1 MTAEGA
7 FLLCLFSFFYETP
20 PHPKHPTPPL
30 LGFFSSVWLFCD
42 VTETIISNSP
52 LMLWLVMIVTAF
64 ASTSNVLAFPL
75 VSPGVKYEFYCR
87 LIIILKTLLPDRLLR
102 VSVEDMLFR
111 LTHWLQRLL
120 VSQSNAYTTFWLM
133 LWLLTVI
140 VSWLYWNNSIQVVW
154 KKCLHLHYILVRPFT
169 LFIHSELIIVE
180 LELRPP
186 SVIKDQDLVLISN
199 ISYLHMACYSWCLDH
214 EFSKCFHIAG
224 KTEYVYARVKETA
237 RLALEVLHLIFL

>member
-1 MTAEGA
+1 M
-7 FLLCLFSFFYETP
+7 LC
-20 PHPKHPTPPL
+20 
-30 LGFFSSVWLFCD
+30 
-42 VTETIISNSP
+42 
-52 LMLWLVMIVTAF
+52 LVMIVTAF

-154 KKCLHLHYILVRPFT
+154 NNVYTCITSSYDFLHTFHTFRINHCWIGIAATICYQRSRFGFNIKHKLLAYGLLFMMSWSWILQVFSYCRENWVCLCPCEGDSSACIGGFASDLSLVIFWRFDW
-169 LFIHSELIIVE
+169 
-180 LELRPP
+180 
-186 SVIKDQDLVLISN
+186 SVLGTPTHGWI
-199 ISYLHMACYSWCLDH
+199 
-214 EFSKCFHIAG
+214 
-224 KTEYVYARVKETA
+224 
-237 RLALEVLHLIFL
+237 